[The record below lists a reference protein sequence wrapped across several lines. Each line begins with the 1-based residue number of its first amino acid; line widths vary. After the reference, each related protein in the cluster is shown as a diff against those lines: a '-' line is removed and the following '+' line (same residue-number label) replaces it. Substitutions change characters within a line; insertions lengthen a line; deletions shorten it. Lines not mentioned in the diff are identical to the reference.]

1 MALLDTTRDD
11 DRHIAERL
19 SAEPIIWL
27 GTVRP
32 DGRPHNVPVW
42 FAWQDPTILVFSDPG
57 TAKVR
62 NMQRSAAVSLAL
74 DSADG
79 GRDIVM
85 AEGRAKLIT
94 HAGEHPHFLAGQF
107 RHKYS
112 QSLGGASFEDWRM
125 TFSQPVLIHVERI
138 IAWTRTAAGVE
149 YRKVPHPA
157 E

>member
-1 MALLDTTRDD
+1 MALLDRNRDD
-11 DRHIAERL
+11 DRHIAQRL

-27 GTVRP
+27 CTVRP

-42 FAWQDPTILVFSDPG
+42 FAWQDPTMLIFSEPK
-57 TAKVR
+57 AVKVR
-62 NMQRSAAVSLAL
+62 DMQRSAAVSLAL

-79 GRDIVM
+79 GHDIVL

-94 HAGEHPHFLAGQF
+94 HAGEHPHFLGGQF

-112 QSLGGASFEDWRM
+112 QSLGSASFEEWRS

-138 IAWTRTAAGVE
+138 IAWTRTAAGLE
-149 YRKVPHPA
+149 YPKGPSRG
-157 E
+157 